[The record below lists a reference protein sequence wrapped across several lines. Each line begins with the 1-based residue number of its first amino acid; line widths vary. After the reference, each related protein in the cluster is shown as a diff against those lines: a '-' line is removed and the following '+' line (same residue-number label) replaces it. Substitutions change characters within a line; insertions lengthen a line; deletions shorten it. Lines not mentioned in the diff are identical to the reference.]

1 MLQTQ
6 VRSDLPEGAAGIE
19 PRPYK
24 RILVAYEASASS
36 NLALRTGRELSLLSK
51 ADLFVAA
58 VQRLPTSDSAEA
70 FQAVVNSALSRY
82 QENFYRVRVA
92 GMNEGMRVETFI
104 ALGDPAVYLV
114 RKSQQLRVSLLIIA
128 AAAFGEGEHEE
139 ADSVCARIVREATCP
154 VLVTP

>member
-51 ADLFVAA
+51 
-58 VQRLPTSDSAEA
+58 RIC
-70 FQAVVNSALSRY
+70 LSRR
-82 QENFYRVRVA
+82 F
-92 GMNEGMRVETFI
+92 
-104 ALGDPAVYLV
+104 
-114 RKSQQLRVSLLIIA
+114 
-128 AAAFGEGEHEE
+128 
-139 ADSVCARIVREATCP
+139 SVCPPQIRRR
-154 VLVTP
+154 LSKLS